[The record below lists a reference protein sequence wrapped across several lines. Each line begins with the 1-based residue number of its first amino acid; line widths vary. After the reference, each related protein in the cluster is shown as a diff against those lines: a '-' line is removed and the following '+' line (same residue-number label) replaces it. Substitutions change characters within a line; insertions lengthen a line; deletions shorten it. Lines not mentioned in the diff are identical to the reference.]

1 MATEK
6 KRPRGLKS
14 SAKAN
19 KKAKV
24 EEASTEI
31 PENAQTIVIE
41 KEVEEGDELGEV
53 AALLES
59 AIEKLE
65 ENPVEALA
73 LLRGT
78 IHESDQIL
86 RKWESE
92 ESLPAFFY
100 YNYGVAL
107 YELGRL
113 MEDEEFEPYLDAAEE
128 RLEDGLKQL
137 KEDDKEL
144 YSKAHLA
151 LCKVWFAKAASQVSE
166 DDTVSDLAIRAL
178 DAADKIVDELPS
190 KVVVELADIVQNHGA
205 LYSSLESRN
214 KFITWA
220 KKTLEKILKEEPNN
234 AQALYVLGLCKLQV
248 AHYYL
253 DNLNEEEE
261 EEEEKI
267 KLSEEEEKAYE
278 AIIES
283 KKNLESAR
291 KAFLEQDKLMPQV
304 LADLAEVH
312 LNEAN
317 LVLGEERQNKVYEQA
332 INAIKEAQKLID
344 EKKLDY
350 ELPEGLIAFLAE
362 YEEEQ

>member
-1 MATEK
+1 MFVCRK
-6 KRPRGLKS
+6 GF
-14 SAKAN
+14 N
-19 KKAKV
+19 DV
-24 EEASTEI
+24 C
-31 PENAQTIVIE
+31 
-41 KEVEEGDELGEV
+41 
-53 AALLES
+53 
-59 AIEKLE
+59 LE

-166 DDTVSDLAIRAL
+166 DDTVSDLAVRAL

-220 KKTLEKILKEEPNN
+220 KKTLEKILK
-234 AQALYVLGLCKLQV
+234 GR
-248 AHYYL
+248 
-253 DNLNEEEE
+253 
-261 EEEEKI
+261 
-267 KLSEEEEKAYE
+267 
-278 AIIES
+278 
-283 KKNLESAR
+283 KK
-291 KAFLEQDKLMPQV
+291 
-304 LADLAEVH
+304 
-312 LNEAN
+312 
-317 LVLGEERQNKVYEQA
+317 
-332 INAIKEAQKLID
+332 
-344 EKKLDY
+344 KKK
-350 ELPEGLIAFLAE
+350 G
-362 YEEEQ
+362 